1 MNPPAF
7 ELVRLANG
15 AHSIRYAEYGETLH
29 PVAGPLAEA
38 RALYVDQLQIV
49 ARAGRMTDP
58 FVIWDVGTGAGAN
71 VMAAL
76 LALRDAGAAVQVVSF
91 DHTLEALR
99 FALKHPEE
107 LGYFDEFAGPASAIA
122 AGARRV
128 ELEHGSWRGTW
139 EMHLGDFPQRLAA
152 PEPLPAP
159 HAIFYDGFS
168 PARNP
173 ELWTLPLFERLL
185 ARLDP
190 DRPCSLATYSRST
203 FVRAALL
210 LAGFLVGVGEA
221 VAGKEETTVAANV
234 PELLGRPLHADWL
247 ARARRSHSA
256 EPLREAVYRQAPL
269 SPETWER
276 LQAHPQFR

>member
-1 MNPPAF
+1 MDSAAF

-15 AHSIRYAEYGETLH
+15 THSIRYAQYGETLH
-29 PVAGPLAEA
+29 PVAGPAAEA
-38 RALYVDQLQIV
+38 RALYVDQLEIV
-49 ARAGRMTDP
+49 TRAQAIQGP
-58 FVIWDVGTGAGAN
+58 FVIWDVGTGAAAN

-76 LALRDAGAAVQVVSF
+76 QALRDTNTEVQIVSF

-99 FALKHPEE
+99 FALEHREE
-107 LGYFDEFAGPASAIA
+107 LGYFGDFAEPASAIA
-122 AGARRV
+122 TGATRV
-128 ELEHGSWRGTW
+128 NLRFGSLRGVW
-139 EMHLGDFPQRLAA
+139 EIHVGDFPQRLAT

-173 ELWTLPLFERLL
+173 ELWTLPLFERLF
-185 ARLDP
+185 ARLNLAP
-190 DRPCSLATYSRST
+190 PCSLATYSRST
-203 FVRAALL
+203 FVRTALL
-210 LAGFLVGVGEA
+210 LVGFFVGVGEA

-234 PELLGRPLHADWL
+234 PELLRHPLSKEWL

-256 EPLREAVYRQAPL
+256 EPLRDAIYRQAAL
-269 SPETWER
+269 APETWER